1 MKYAPVAMSFN
12 GSPWIPKCL
21 EALVLPSHFLT
32 FEASKFP
39 KVQEGAERRHGC
51 SRRLKICLV
60 LWQPRH
66 GTDLAPST
74 ACCLRTFCIGAT
86 CPHNTSGKM
95 NQHKS
100 TPKTR
105 RAMTA
110 INQLGKTSSTSAE
123 TSPCLYHPIHPDLVA
138 NPCATPAATCA
149 DTWGMPAEYKNTHH
163 PFSEIMAFGYLY
175 QVDSSLQTV
184 DFWYLVTV
192 ENKTC
197 PQARGT
203 HRRHRIYRS
212 I

>member
-1 MKYAPVAMSFN
+1 MTYALLRGVLMDLH
-12 GSPWIPKCL
+12 GSPD
-21 EALVLPSHFLT
+21 ALRLLYCRAISWPLKPRNSQRSRRVLDLLN
-32 FEASKFP
+32 EDMD
-39 KVQEGAERRHGC
+39 V

-66 GTDLAPST
+66 GIDLAPST
-74 ACCLRTFCIGAT
+74 AYCLCTCCIRAT

-95 NQHKS
+95 KQHKS

-149 DTWGMPAEYKNTHH
+149 DTWGIPAEYKNTSSSIQWNNGISSNSW
-163 PFSEIMAFGYLY
+163 FLIFG
-175 QVDSSLQTV
+175 
-184 DFWYLVTV
+184 
-192 ENKTC
+192 
-197 PQARGT
+197 
-203 HRRHRIYRS
+203 HS
-212 I
+212 IK

>member
-12 GSPWIPKCL
+12 GSPWIPRCL

-39 KVQEGAERRHGC
+39 KVQEGAGLAGRRHGC
-51 SRRLKICLV
+51 SRRLKMCLV

-66 GTDLAPST
+66 GIDLEPST
-74 ACCLRTFCIGAT
+74 ACCLCTCCIRAT

-95 NQHKS
+95 NQHNS

-105 RAMTA
+105 SATHA
-110 INQLGKTSSTSAE
+110 KNQLGKTSLTSAE
-123 TSPCLYHPIHPDLVA
+123 TSPCLYHPIHPDLAA

-149 DTWGMPAEYKNTHH
+149 DTWGIPADYKNTHHH
-163 PFSEIMAFGYLY
+163 PFSEIMT
-175 QVDSSLQTV
+175 SLQTV

-192 ENKTC
+192 
-197 PQARGT
+197 
-203 HRRHRIYRS
+203 
-212 I
+212 